1 MYNKNIMKE
10 KKKFILDVE
19 INQLPSLLKP
29 IITDSYRIKQIIDW
43 IYVKK
48 SPSFDYFSNLPKDIR
63 EKLNEAFKLR
73 SFTSIV
79 KKESILDGTIRY
91 SFKTFDNKHV
101 YAVFMPTESTKS
113 VCISTQIG
121 CPISCTF
128 CSSGKIKFVRNL
140 SRGEILEEIL
150 YIANDTGE
158 NISSILFMGMGEPLL
173 NYKNLIS
180 AIKTLLSKK
189 EMNISKRHITVS
201 TMGVIPAIKNLA
213 DQMYGIKLALSL
225 HATNDKQRKKL
236 IPNNFDNSIESLLE
250 TCKYYLKKTN
260 SKLTIEYI
268 LIKGFN
274 DTSSDAHRLTRLL
287 KTSNLIRPSVQVNL
301 IPYNQTDTGYQ
312 TPDQIAVLNFKKI
325 LKLNGIIVNT
335 RQARGLDI
343 GGACGQLS

>member
-1 MYNKNIMKE
+1 MKE

-48 SPSFDYFSNLPKDIR
+48 VVNFDEFSNLPKNLR
-63 EKLNEAFKLR
+63 EKLKESFKLR
-73 SFTSIV
+73 SFTNV
-79 KKESILDGTIRY
+79 TKKESLLDGTIRY
-91 SFKTFDNKHV
+91 SFKTFDNKNI

-121 CPISCTF
+121 CPISCSF

-150 YIANDTGE
+150 HIANDTDE

-173 NYKNLIS
+173 NYKNLLS
-180 AIKTLLSKK
+180 VIKTLLSKK
-189 EMNISKRHITVS
+189 EINMSKRHITVS
-201 TMGVIPAIKNLA
+201 TMGVIPAIKSLA
-213 DQMYGIKLALSL
+213 DEMLGVKLALSL

-236 IPNNFDNSIESLLE
+236 IPNNFDNTIESLLE

-260 SKLTIEYI
+260 SKITIEYI

-274 DTSSDAHRLTRLL
+274 DSSSDAHKLARLL
-287 KTSNLIRPSVQVNL
+287 KTANLIRPSVQVNL
-301 IPYNQTDTGYQ
+301 IPYNQTNTGYQ
-312 TPDQIAVLNFKKI
+312 TPDQISILNFKKI
-325 LKLNGIIVNT
+325 LKLNGITVNT